1 MPQWRKC
8 YVWSDQI
15 VKIAQVSGPSLYM
28 RVPGGALI
36 LGPGSLTVQGEA
48 FVQDLPR
55 FCDFGALE
63 KLQDSSAGRQID
75 DRRVDVRVVEAPELE
90 EDTVDPSQISEVGLG
105 FAEELDRVIVA
116 TPELQSPAVTAVVGA
131 FAVRLNHEPSP
142 VP

>member
-63 KLQDSSAGRQID
+63 KLQDASAGRQIEH
-75 DRRVDVRVVEAPELE
+75 RRVDVRVVEVHERE
-90 EDTVDPSQISEVGLG
+90 EATRDPG
-105 FAEELDRVIVA
+105 RV
-116 TPELQSPAVTAVVGA
+116 
-131 FAVRLNHEPSP
+131 
-142 VP
+142 